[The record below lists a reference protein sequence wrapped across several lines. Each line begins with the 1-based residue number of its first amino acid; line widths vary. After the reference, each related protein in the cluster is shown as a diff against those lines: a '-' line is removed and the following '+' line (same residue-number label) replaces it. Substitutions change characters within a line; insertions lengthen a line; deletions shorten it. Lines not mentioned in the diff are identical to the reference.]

1 MTIDHL
7 RRIVEETDTRVGW
20 WFDVVVQGLIV
31 LSLVSFSI
39 DTLPDLSETTRRV
52 LWLTEAG
59 TVMLFTVEYLLRVL
73 VAKWKLRFVFSFF
86 GLIDLMA
93 ILPFYLAL
101 GIDLRSVRIFRLLR
115 MFRALKL
122 MRYSRAI
129 DHFRR
134 AFLLIREELVL
145 FFSAALVL
153 VYFSAAGIYFFER
166 DAQPKAFASIF
177 HSLWWAVSTLTTV
190 GYGDVYPVTVG
201 GRIFTFVILMIGLG
215 IVAVPSGLMASALSE
230 ARKQDLAECAPQA
243 EIGNAQDTGS
253 PS

>member
-1 MTIDHL
+1 MTLEHL

-20 WFDVVVQGLIV
+20 WFDVVVQCLIV
-31 LSLVSFSI
+31 ISLISFSI
-39 DTLPDLSETTRRV
+39 DTLPDLSEAARRA
-52 LWLTEAG
+52 LWITEAV
-59 TVMLFTVEYLLRVL
+59 TVVLFTVEYLLRII
-73 VAKWKLRFVFSFF
+73 VAKRKLRFVFSFF

-122 MRYSRAI
+122 MRYSRAL
-129 DHFRR
+129 DHLRQ

-166 DAQPKAFASIF
+166 DAQPEAFASIF
-177 HSLWWAVSTLTTV
+177 HSLWWAVATLTTV

-201 GRIFTFVILMIGLG
+201 GRIFTFLILMIGLG

-230 ARKQDLAECAPQA
+230 ARKQDGAEAK
-243 EIGNAQDTGS
+243 GRGGS
-253 PS
+253 AKTELP